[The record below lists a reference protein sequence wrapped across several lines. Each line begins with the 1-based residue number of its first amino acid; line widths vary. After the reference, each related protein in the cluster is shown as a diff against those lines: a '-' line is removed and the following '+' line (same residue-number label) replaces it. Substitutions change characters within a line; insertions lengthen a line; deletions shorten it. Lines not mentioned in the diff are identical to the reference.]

1 MSKEVV
7 SCVRNMLGNNNFL
20 VKFEYF
26 QNIEISAYSLSSL
39 YSKYDVF
46 KEVYE
51 TISDLPKILKGGFLT
66 INRFPVCE

>member
-26 QNIEISAYSLSSL
+26 QNIEISAYSLPYL
-39 YSKYDVF
+39 CSKYDVV
-46 KEVYE
+46 KEVDE
-51 TISDLPKILKGGFLT
+51 TISDLPKIVKGEF
-66 INRFPVCE
+66 